1 MARPSK
7 AAQQV
12 RRSATQRPGT
22 RPHPGPPSAVT
33 TSTFPVAPS
42 TATGILTDDPKRS
55 AAQAPAGGDGAP
67 LFDALLTADQVA
79 QWLGKPKATLYAWR
93 TRGRGPRGIKVGGDL
108 RYRRSDVEAYLDQ
121 NTDPRDLD

>member
-7 AAQQV
+7 AALQAQRV
-12 RRSATQRPGT
+12 ATQRRPDAGPQPIPPAATT
-22 RPHPGPPSAVT
+22 RTAAA
-33 TSTFPVAPS
+33 APS
-42 TATGILTDDPKRS
+42 TPIQILTDDQERS
-55 AAQAPAGGDGAP
+55 AAQVRVGLDGAP
-67 LFDALLTADQVA
+67 LFDPLLTADQVA

-108 RYRRSDVEAYLDQ
+108 RYRRSDVEMYLDQ

>member
-1 MARPSK
+1 MNPTAP
-7 AAQQV
+7 
-12 RRSATQRPGT
+12 AT
-22 RPHPGPPSAVT
+22 
-33 TSTFPVAPS
+33 PS
-42 TATGILTDDPKRS
+42 TATQTLTDDPKPS
-55 AAQAPAGGDGAP
+55 AAPAPIRLDGAP
-67 LFDALLTADQVA
+67 LFDPLLTADQVA

>member
-1 MARPSK
+1 MTTT
-7 AAQQV
+7 AA
-12 RRSATQRPGT
+12 A
-22 RPHPGPPSAVT
+22 
-33 TSTFPVAPS
+33 APS
-42 TATGILTDDPKRS
+42 TATQILTDERKPS
-55 AAQAPAGGDGAP
+55 AVQAPVGLDGAP
-67 LFDALLTADQVA
+67 LFDPLLTADQVA